1 MEKTNLNRRE
11 LLCQA
16 GICVAGLKLASITS
30 IATAGEDEHK
40 TTSLFDKIYGC
51 IAGAYIGSAMG
62 VPVEGW
68 DRPRIASQYGLLQ
81 DLQPRP
87 AYNKE
92 IFPPGTTEDGME
104 RQKYMYLAI
113 IEKQDR
119 ITADDLVGTWLKVM
133 NNEKLEG
140 MKRMTE
146 QFDRD
151 LMEIARTGTVPARR
165 LGEKGYAHLNAPIR
179 CFHPIALINA
189 CDEDGAIKDMQDILR
204 VYQPA
209 QSDGYEWGKPYMAA
223 VAHALRADATVDS
236 VIETALK
243 YASADMKK
251 EIQAG
256 LDIVAKISDPIN
268 ERKEIYKGFAKIYN
282 KQTDTGP
289 DAGAYP
295 QSRAHE
301 CATMAF
307 SFFKA
312 VKGNVKD
319 GIILAANNG
328 RDADCNTAATGGL
341 CGAFSGTKTIPAE
354 WIETVDAATKKNP
367 YTNSQ
372 LTIEETAKGMY
383 AALQNKAKK
392 MSAYVEL
399 MKS

>member
-1 MEKTNLNRRE
+1 MEKPNLNRRE
-11 LLCQA
+11 LLGA
-16 GICVAGLKLASITS
+16 GICAAGLNLASITS
-30 IATAGEDEHK
+30 IAKTADNEQK
-40 TTSLFDKIYGC
+40 NTSLFDKIYGC
-51 IAGAYIGSAMG
+51 IAGAYIGSAFG
-62 VPVEGW
+62 VAVEGW
-68 DRPRIASQYGLLQ
+68 DRSRIFSQYGLLQ

-87 AYNKE
+87 AFNE
-92 IFPPGTTEDGME
+92 TLPPGTTEDGME
-104 RQKYMYLAI
+104 RQKFMYLAI

-119 ITADDLVGTWLKVM
+119 ITADDLVATWLKVM
-133 NNEKLEG
+133 TPEKLEG

-151 LMEIARTGTVPARR
+151 LMEIAKAGTVLPRR
-165 LGEKGYAHLNAPIR
+165 LGEKGYPHLNAPIR

-189 CDEDGAIKDMQDILR
+189 CDEQGAIKDMQDILR

-209 QSDGYEWGKPYMAA
+209 ESDGYEWGKPYMAA
-223 VAHALRADATVDS
+223 VANALRDDATIDS

-243 YASADMKK
+243 NSSADIKK

-256 LDIVAKISDPIN
+256 LDAVANISDPIN
-268 ERKEIYKGFAKIYN
+268 NRKEIYKGFAKLYN
-282 KQTDTGP
+282 KQTDSAAN
-289 DAGAYP
+289 AGAYP

-307 SFFKA
+307 SLFKA

-328 RDADCNTAATGGL
+328 RDADCNSAATAGL
-341 CGAFSGTKTIPAE
+341 CGAFSGTKTIPAQ
-354 WIETVDAATKKNP
+354 WIEQVDSATKKNP

-392 MSAYVEL
+392 MEAYGKL
-399 MKS
+399 IKA

>member
-1 MEKTNLNRRE
+1 MRTTILNRRE
-11 LLCQA
+11 LLQQA
-16 GICVAGLKLASITS
+16 GICAAGLNLASITS

-40 TTSLFDKIYGC
+40 TTGLFDKIYGC
-51 IAGAYIGSAMG
+51 IAGAYIGSAFG
-62 VPVEGW
+62 ATVEGW
-68 DRPRIASQYGLLQ
+68 DKPRIATQFGLLK
-81 DLQPRP
+81 DLQPRQ
-87 AYNKE
+87 ASKE
-92 IFPPGTTEDGME
+92 TVPPGWTEDGIE

-119 ITADDLVGTWLKVM
+119 ITADDLVAMWLKVM
-133 NNEKLEG
+133 NDQKLEG
-140 MKRMTE
+140 MKKMTE

-151 LMEIARTGTVPARR
+151 LMEIARAGTVLPRR
-165 LGEKGYAHLNAPIR
+165 LGEKGYPHLNAPIR

-189 CDEDGAIKDMQDILR
+189 CDEEGAIKDMQDVLR

-209 QSDGYEWGKPYMAA
+209 ESDGYEWGKPYMAA
-223 VAHALRADATVDS
+223 TAHALRADATVDS

-243 YASADMKK
+243 HTSADMKK
-251 EIQAG
+251 EIEAC
-256 LDIVAKISDPIN
+256 LDIVAKYSDPIN

-282 KQTDTGP
+282 KQSDTAAN
-289 DAGAYP
+289 AGAYP

-319 GIILAANNG
+319 GTILSANNG
-328 RDADCNTAATGGL
+328 RDADCNCAATAAL

-354 WIETVDAATKKNP
+354 WIETVDAATKKNT

-372 LTIEETAKGMY
+372 LTIKETADGMF
-383 AALQNKAKK
+383 AALQSKARK
-392 MSAYVEL
+392 MEAYGAL
-399 MKS
+399 IKS

>member
-1 MEKTNLNRRE
+1 MDRRRFM
-11 LLCQA
+11 LGTA
-16 GICVAGLKLASITS
+16 AVAAGLNV
-30 IATAGEDEHK
+30 IADSSAHAADANNVQPNHSSG
-40 TTSLFDKIYGC
+40 LFDKVYGC

-68 DRPRIASQYGLLQ
+68 DKSRIASKYGLLQ
-81 DLQPRP
+81 DLQPRS
-87 AYNKE
+87 AYKE
-92 IFPPGTTEDGME
+92 ILPPGTTEDGME
-104 RQKYMYLAI
+104 RQKFMYLAI

-165 LGEKGYAHLNAPIR
+165 LGEKGYANLNAPIR

-204 VYQPA
+204 VYQPVE
-209 QSDGYEWGKPYMAA
+209 SDGYEWGAAYMAA
-223 VAHALRADATVDS
+223 VAHALRPDASVDS

-243 YASADMKK
+243 YSSADMKK

-256 LDIVAKISDPIN
+256 LDIVAKISAPIN
-268 ERKEIYKGFAKIYN
+268 ERKAIYIEFAKIYN
-282 KQTDTGP
+282 KQTCTGTY
-289 DAGAYP
+289 DM
-295 QSRAHE
+295 SRAHE
-301 CATMAF
+301 CATMAL

-354 WIETVDAATKKNP
+354 WITTVDAATKKNP

-383 AALQNKAKK
+383 AALQGKAKK

-399 MKS
+399 MKL

>member
-11 LLCQA
+11 LLRQA
-16 GICVAGLKLASITS
+16 GTCVAGLNLASITS
-30 IATAGEDEHK
+30 IVTAGEDEHK
-40 TTSLFDKIYGC
+40 TPSLFDKIYGC
-51 IAGAYIGSAMG
+51 IAGAYIGSSMG

-68 DRPRIASQYGLLQ
+68 DVRKIGARYGLLQ
-81 DLQPRP
+81 DFLPRQSQ
-87 AYNKE
+87 KE
-92 IFPPGTTEDGME
+92 VFPPGSTEDGME

-119 ITADDLVGTWLKVM
+119 ITADDLVRTWLKVM

-151 LMEIARTGTVPARR
+151 LMEMARTGTVPARR

-189 CDEDGAIKDMQDILR
+189 CDEAGAIKDMQDVLR

-209 QSDGYEWGKPYMAA
+209 ESDGYEWGKPYMAA
-223 VAHALRADATVDS
+223 IAHSLRADATVDS

-243 YASADMKK
+243 HTSADMKK
-251 EIQAG
+251 EIETC
-256 LDIVAKISDPIN
+256 LDIVAKYSDPIN

-282 KQTDTGP
+282 KQSDT
-289 DAGAYP
+289 GAYP

-312 VKGNVKD
+312 VKGNAKD
-319 GIILAANNG
+319 GIILSANNG
-328 RDADCNTAATGGL
+328 RDADCNCAATGAL

-383 AALQNKAKK
+383 AALQNKVRK
-392 MSAYVEL
+392 MEAYGTL
-399 MKS
+399 IKS